1 MSGNGRLLFL
11 EDEDIVCSLWKHRA
25 GYNSG
30 YRLTTCTEHKGVL
43 LPNFNVSNKEYD
55 YLSDAKDITNNI
67 RMFVADS
74 DQSSGY
80 PSDTLAANVSK
91 DTTMRELLSV
101 EGLEKEEFKLN
112 NINLMFGKVNHIDY
126 VSRMMKFPTLREL
139 CKGR

>member
-1 MSGNGRLLFL
+1 MGGSSFT

-67 RMFVADS
+67 RTMVCDADCPYFKEPG
-74 DQSSGY
+74 Q
-80 PSDTLAANVSK
+80 P
-91 DTTMRELLSV
+91 M
-101 EGLEKEEFKLN
+101 LE
-112 NINLMFGKVNHIDY
+112 
-126 VSRMMKFPTLREL
+126 TA
-139 CKGR
+139 